1 MSELEVEL
9 ELLRSTLEEKGVG
22 LRDIIKEEK
31 QRKEAELQVKKT
43 HLHFFFSF
51 IFYFYIFLNF
61 CFCFTLSEFLLFYT
75 FTFWYLQNILKEH
88 YSLKLLSFLPHI
100 LFKQSFLFKKEYL
113 LQCFPFTF

>member
-31 QRKEAELQVKKT
+31 QRKEAELQVNKT
-43 HLHFFFSF
+43 QLHFLFFLQF
-51 IFYFYIFLNF
+51 LFLYFFNF

-75 FTFWYLQNILKEH
+75 FTF
-88 YSLKLLSFLPHI
+88 
-100 LFKQSFLFKKEYL
+100 
-113 LQCFPFTF
+113 